1 LRVELREGVNAGVF
15 N

>member
-1 LRVELREGVNAGVF
+1 LPGELREGVNAGVF